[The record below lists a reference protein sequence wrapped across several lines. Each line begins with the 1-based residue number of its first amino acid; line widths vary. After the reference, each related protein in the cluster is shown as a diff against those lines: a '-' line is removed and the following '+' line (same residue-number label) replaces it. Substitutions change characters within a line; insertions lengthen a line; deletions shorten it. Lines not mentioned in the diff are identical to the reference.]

1 MKTQTN
7 INAQAAIAR
16 FSILPLAYFLC
27 SGALA
32 LFSGCSHD
40 MAGATA
46 EMSAATENSCVFKTD
61 STSYFEMEAIEDGVT
76 INRVTTL
83 RGDSLVS
90 VNTYKDAP
98 YTFLAAECFDMEG
111 DEVKCEGDKITVI
124 SRGSPEEL
132 ALSFGLN
139 MKMER
144 SSCLVVELSAV
155 NVGDSQERE
164 NG

>member
-7 INAQAAIAR
+7 NNTQAAIAR
-16 FSILPLAYFLC
+16 SSILPLAYFLC

-40 MAGATA
+40 MAGAIN
-46 EMSAATENSCVFKTD
+46 EMTAATVNSCVFKTD
-61 STSYFEMEAIEDGVT
+61 STSYFEMDAIEDGVG
-76 INRVTTL
+76 INRVTML
-83 RGDSLVS
+83 KGDSLVS
-90 VNTYKDAP
+90 VSTYKDAP
-98 YTFLAAECFDMEG
+98 YSFLAAECFDMEG

-144 SSCLVVELSAV
+144 SSCLVVELSAAD
-155 NVGDSQERE
+155 VGDSKERE